1 MVANL
6 MKYHYPF
13 MLSLLS
19 VVSFAAWGQ
28 ALLDPTRP
36 PSGIYDN
43 APASDKAAYAPV
55 KGLQSVIISLSHCAA
70 IIDGKTIVLGA
81 KHGSER
87 LVEISE
93 RGVVLQQGDHG
104 RRALTLFPGVAVKIT
119 ESLASQKPPGKCIL
133 EQMTHTK
140 NSPIQDG
147 QKEKK

>member
-6 MKYHYPF
+6 MKYYRPF
-13 MLSLLS
+13 ILSLLS

-28 ALLDPTRP
+28 ALPDPTRP
-36 PSGIYDN
+36 PSGIYDSV
-43 APASDKAAYAPV
+43 PASDKAAYAPV

-93 RGVVLQQGDHG
+93 RGVVLQGEHG

-119 ESLASQKPPGKCIL
+119 EPLASQKPPGKCIL

-140 NSPIQDG
+140 NPPIQDG